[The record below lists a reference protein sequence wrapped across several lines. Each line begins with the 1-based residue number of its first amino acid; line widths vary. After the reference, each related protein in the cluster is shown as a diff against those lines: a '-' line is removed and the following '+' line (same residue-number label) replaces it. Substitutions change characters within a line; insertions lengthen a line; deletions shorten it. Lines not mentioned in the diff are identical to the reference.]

1 MKTISLYSC
10 LLTSLFLGA
19 CSKETPATEQIR
31 STTTATLVGSTA
43 SETRMPTDMV
53 DELYSDLTAQ
63 NEALAD
69 LEKEM
74 AKLRREQ
81 AEATQP
87 YMLYNGKSKQ
97 YYNDALNLSSAIDD
111 SLLKNSVE
119 VLIKK
124 SEHLFLK
131 RSLKQDQHLAKLT
144 QAYAEVEDN
153 YKALKII
160 LTLDLIEKY
169 QQQKAPA
176 TASYQGLIERL
187 QQSIKHIDGLKEAK

>member
-1 MKTISLYSC
+1 MKHPLLYSC
-10 LLTSLFLGA
+10 LLGNLLLSA
-19 CSKETPATEQIR
+19 CSKETPTTTPTS
-31 STTTATLVGSTA
+31 STTTTFNETTSTDH
-43 SETRMPTDMV
+43 RMTVDMV
-53 DELYSDLTAQ
+53 EELYRDLTAQ

-74 AKLRREQ
+74 MKLRQEQ
-81 AEATQP
+81 TEATQP

-97 YYNDALNLSSAIDD
+97 YYTDALNLSSAIND
-111 SLLKNSVE
+111 SLLQNSIE

-124 SEHLFLK
+124 SEHQFLE
-131 RSLKQDQHLAKLT
+131 RNAKQDRQLAQLQ
-144 QAYAEVEDN
+144 QAYTEAEDN

-176 TASYQGLIERL
+176 NTSYQTLIERI
-187 QQSIKHIDGLKEAK
+187 QQSIRQIDSLKETK